1 MSSSRIKAGLR
12 GQTVTDRRTSRATAV
27 GAAAIAFWAG
37 LALLA
42 VGAKGIPPF
51 ELLAL
56 SFGVAFFAGL
66 VVLAVR
72 GRGALALLRQP
83 IEAWVTAF
91 LAIFLYH
98 ALYFFALATIP
109 PVQASLINYLWP
121 LLIVLFASLAPGG
134 ERLRLRHLIG
144 AALGLGGAALILAD
158 HTAETQ
164 TVGGIAGYLAAAGCA
179 IIWSVYSVLNRRFA
193 HVPSEMLI
201 GVCGGVAL
209 AGGIVHAVFET
220 TVWPTMHQ
228 SLAILLLGIGP
239 TGLAFLAWDHATKH
253 GNLPLLGALSY
264 FAPLLSTLLLIL
276 AGYAPATLLVGVS
289 ALLIV
294 GGALL
299 ASARRSGAVS
309 ERL

>member
-1 MSSSRIKAGLR
+1 M
-12 GQTVTDRRTSRATAV
+12 TDRRMGKATAV
-27 GAAAIAFWAG
+27 GAAAIAFWSG

-56 SFGVAFFAGL
+56 SFGVAFLAGL
-66 VVLAVR
+66 VVLAIR
-72 GRGALALLRQP
+72 GRSALALLRQP
-83 IEAWVTAF
+83 VEAWITAF
-91 LAIFLYH
+91 LAIFFYH

-121 LLIVLFASLAPGG
+121 LLIVLLAALAPGG
-134 ERLRLRHLIG
+134 ERLHMRHVVG
-144 AALGLGGAALILAD
+144 AILGLGGATLILAD
-158 HTAETQ
+158 Q
-164 TVGGIAGYLAAAGCA
+164 TTEPQLVGGIAGYLAAAGCA
-179 IIWSVYSVLNRRFA
+179 VIWSVYSVFNHRFA

-209 AGGIVHAVFET
+209 AGGIVHAMFES
-220 TVWPTMHQ
+220 TVWPTPQQ
-228 SLAILLLGIGP
+228 SLSILLLGIGP

-264 FAPLLSTLLLIL
+264 FAPLLSTLLLIV
-276 AGYAPATLLVGVS
+276 AGYAPATLLVGLS

-299 ASARRSGAVS
+299 ASARRSTTVRPEATS
-309 ERL
+309 N

>member
-1 MSSSRIKAGLR
+1 M
-12 GQTVTDRRTSRATAV
+12 TDRHTGKATAV
-27 GAAAIAFWAG
+27 GVAAIAFWSG

-42 VGAKGIPPF
+42 VGAKGIPPL
-51 ELLAL
+51 ELLTL
-56 SFGVAFFAGL
+56 SFAVAFVAGL

-83 IEAWVTAF
+83 IDAWLTAF
-91 LAIFLYH
+91 LAIFFYH

-134 ERLRLRHLIG
+134 GRLHWHHLAG
-144 AALGLGGAALILAD
+144 ALLGLAGAVLILLDRSAD
-158 HTAETQ
+158 TQ
-164 TVGGIAGYLAAAGCA
+164 YVGGLAGYLAAAGCA
-179 IIWSVYSVLNRRFA
+179 VIWSGYSVLNRRFA

-201 GVCGGVAL
+201 GVCGAVAVTGGL
-209 AGGIVHAVFET
+209 AHMLFET
-220 TVWPTMHQ
+220 TVWPTEQ
-228 SLAILLLGIGP
+228 QALAIVLLGIGP

-264 FAPLLSTLLLIL
+264 FAPLLSTVLLIV
-276 AGYAPATLLVGVS
+276 AGYAPATLFVGLS

-299 ASARRSGAVS
+299 ASYRRP
-309 ERL
+309 RR